1 MGDDVGVPL
10 MRPRGLTPLE
20 RISMLRNLAPLRKGR
35 RPRYSFAR
43 GNSEPKRLGAGSR
56 ATTHGPRPTGHAPR
70 TWRRGRLALS
80 APSGWHTG
88 VSTAVQYKFI
98 HHLCVV

>member
-10 MRPRGLTPLE
+10 MRTRGLTALE

-56 ATTHGPRPTGHAPR
+56 ATTHGPRPTGHDPR
-70 TWRRGRLALS
+70 ATTHGPRAEDMAARPAGTVCAVRLAH
-80 APSGWHTG
+80 G
-88 VSTAVQYKFI
+88 
-98 HHLCVV
+98 C